1 MNLPLY
7 RDAVQQRPTRG
18 PDGHAGLWFDKFCDR
33 WRIEPPTRVDRDRWT
48 MKSGGDDRN
57 NPKLKWIE
65 TLTNDTVGATPQLVE
80 SSLRVVAMVKC
91 QGGCWDVFTTAARF
105 VTGLGRSH
113 PVENGF
119 AWHPTLGTPYLPG
132 SSVKGLIRA
141 WAQLDAD
148 PKPDDQTIERLLGN
162 PGTVGSI
169 SLLDAIP
176 IESVQLEADVMTPH
190 YAGWTK
196 QEPPGD
202 WQSPTPISFLVT
214 AAGSPFLFGLIPRR
228 TVSDD
233 DLRTVGSWLRK
244 ALAWNGG
251 GAKTAVGYGR
261 FARDAARANDLTQ
274 RLLARHQAR
283 DARIRREREAAE
295 RAERLAAMSPI
306 EREITEILDSGQN
319 KNTADYI
326 VILQAVE
333 RGRWTGEDKIEVAK
347 WLETAMNREGR
358 WKEESRR
365 KNPAKDRDHQRT
377 LQVKRWLA
385 GD

>member
-1 MNLPLY
+1 MSLPLY
-7 RDAVQQRPTRG
+7 RDAVEQRPTRG
-18 PDGHAGLWFDKFCDR
+18 PGGHAGLWFDKFCDR
-33 WRIEPPTRVDRDRWT
+33 WRIDRNACT
-48 MKSGGDDRN
+48 MTSRNGDDRN

-65 TLTNDTVGATPQLVE
+65 TLTNDKVGAMPQLEE
-80 SSLRVVAMVKC
+80 SALRVVAMIERR
-91 QGGCWDVFTTAARF
+91 GGSWDVFTTAGRF

-148 PKPDDQTIERLLGN
+148 PKPDDRTIERLLGS
-162 PGTVGSI
+162 PGKIGSI

-190 YAGWTK
+190 YAGWTEK
-196 QEPPGD
+196 EPPGD
-202 WQSPTPISFLVT
+202 WRSPTPIPFLVT
-214 AAGSPFLFGLIPRR
+214 AAGTPFLFGLIPRR
-228 TVSDD
+228 TVPDD
-233 DLRTVGSWLRK
+233 DLKVVNSWLRD

-261 FARDAARANDLTQ
+261 FAEDAARANDLTQ
-274 RLLARHQAR
+274 RLRARRR
-283 DARIRREREAAE
+283 DRDERIRRKREAAE
-295 RAERLAAMSPI
+295 RVERLAAMSPI
-306 EREITEILDSGQN
+306 ERQITELLDSRQD
-319 KNTADYI
+319 KNTAEYI
-326 VILQAVE
+326 AILQAVE
-333 RGRWTGEDKIEVAK
+333 RRRWTGEDKIEAAK

-358 WKEESRR
+358 WKEESGR

-385 GD
+385 GE